1 MKKLPLLLFLF
12 PLAFIS
18 CDLGGENYARY
29 YDYVDID
36 EMYIPDS
43 AMVGDTVPVYARAGA
58 PNGCWSEL
66 ELYCYPYNDTL
77 YLVNASGLYE
87 SHDGVCPEIYVT
99 LDSTFRFIPDSAG
112 IYIFVAQSKSKQ
124 GFTDTLVVSPMR

>member
-1 MKKLPLLLFLF
+1 MKKLPLMLFLF
-12 PLAFIS
+12 PLVFAS
-18 CDLGGENYARY
+18 CDLGGEHYSRY

-36 EMYIPDS
+36 VLSVPDS
-43 AMVGDTVPVYARAGA
+43 AMTGDTVPVYARAGA
-58 PNGCWSEL
+58 PNGCWSQL

-99 LDSTFRFIPDSAG
+99 KDSTFRFIPDTAG
-112 IYIFVAQSKSKQ
+112 VYIFAAQSRSKPVM
-124 GFTDTLVVSPMR
+124 FDTLVVMHAR